1 MATFYANPEEENELW
16 IERAAIK
23 GLGFRIWHYIFF
35 AFAAVTVLIVLICCC
50 VKIRVPRT
58 KQEIEGDYKR
68 KKLAEKFRQRLK
80 MIRNQDMGTIDLER
94 ALEIILD
101 DCKNDNGDIQHPS
114 TQVAD
119 ESSCAKAQ
127 PQQPLKKVVNAVKAS
142 MNVKATNA

>member
-1 MATFYANPEEENELW
+1 MATFYANPEEEHELW

-23 GLGFRIWHYIFF
+23 ELGFRNWHYMFF
-35 AFAAVTVLIVLICCC
+35 AFAAITVIIVLMCCC

-101 DCKNDNGDIQHPS
+101 DYKNDNGDIQHQS
-114 TQVAD
+114 TLVAD

-127 PQQPLKKVVNAVKAS
+127 PQQPLRKVMNAVKAS
-142 MNVKATNA
+142 MNTKAANA